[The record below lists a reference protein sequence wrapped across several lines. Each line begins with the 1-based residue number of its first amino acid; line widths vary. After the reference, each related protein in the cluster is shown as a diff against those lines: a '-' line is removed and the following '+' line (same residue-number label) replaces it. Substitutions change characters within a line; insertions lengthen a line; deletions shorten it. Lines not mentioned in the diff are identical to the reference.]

1 MARLAL
7 TPEDVLVV
15 VAIALLAGLG
25 GPAIARRSVLFLPP
39 AWLAGG
45 FLGAAFPAGGELAW
59 ARTISFSLAGV
70 LVALDARLPR
80 AWLAGLACAAG
91 VLHGYAAGATSA
103 HLRGWQLALL
113 GASATVLIVAA
124 AASAV
129 VVRLRPPWA
138 RIAVR
143 VAGSWI
149 AAAGILMLGWLAR

>member
-1 MARLAL
+1 VETGLGPFTDGMARLAL

-70 LVALDARLPR
+70 LVALARRCSSSP
-80 AWLAGLACAAG
+80 
-91 VLHGYAAGATSA
+91 
-103 HLRGWQLALL
+103 
-113 GASATVLIVAA
+113 
-124 AASAV
+124 
-129 VVRLRPPWA
+129 RLRPPWSSA
-138 RIAVR
+138 
-143 VAGSWI
+143 
-149 AAAGILMLGWLAR
+149 